1 MKNPLKGAGR
11 VLKGVARGAAR
22 DPRATVAG
30 RASLASLIFPGS
42 AAIISA
48 ASGVAVGI
56 LSKDAH
62 DEAEH
67 EKDSQCP
74 SD

>member
-1 MKNPLKGAGR
+1 MKNPFKGAGR
-11 VLKGVARGAAR
+11 VLKGVAVGAAR
-22 DPRATVAG
+22 NPRTTIAG
-30 RASLASLIFPGS
+30 LASLASLIFPGS

-62 DEAEH
+62 GEEAEAK
-67 EKDSQCP
+67 KDSKC